1 MRHITDEMKE
11 CINKISLDENDN
23 TIEKLYDLCRDIF
36 FGKELTKD
44 QILYIY
50 FIEGHKKWNIIL
62 LINLCKT
69 VEKKTG
75 TFVYKKLNNAE
86 RCLKQDV

>member
-1 MRHITDEMKE
+1 MRHITDEMKKS
-11 CINKISLDENDN
+11 IDQISQDEEGN
-23 TIEKLYDLCRDIF
+23 TIENLYELCRDIF

-44 QILYIY
+44 QLLYIY

-69 VEKKTG
+69 VKKKTG
-75 TFVYKKLNNAE
+75 TFVYKKLNNA
-86 RCLKQDV
+86 